1 MRGSLFAAMSSP
13 MPIST
18 LVRRVAAL
26 LKQQNLKVV
35 FAESCTGGLVSGAL
49 TQVPGIS
56 NHHCGGVVV
65 YRNGTKRAYL
75 GIPARMLK
83 NPGPVSEV
91 VAREMAIRV
100 LDLTPEADIS
110 AAVTGHLG
118 PGAPPELD
126 GMVYIA
132 IARRQTGNKQRKR
145 RLEVAVV
152 RYQCQTNTRRLP
164 RQKEIVAAV
173 LEQLESR
180 LVKA

>member
-1 MRGSLFAAMSSP
+1 

-18 LVRRVAAL
+18 LVRRIAAL

-35 FAESCTGGLVSGAL
+35 FAESCTGGLVAGSL

-56 NHHCGGVVV
+56 DYHCGGVVV

-75 GIPARMLK
+75 GIPARLLK

-91 VAREMAIRV
+91 VAREMATRV
-100 LDLTPEADIS
+100 LDLTPEAGIS

-118 PGAPPELD
+118 PGAPAELD
-126 GMVYIA
+126 GVVYIA
-132 IARRQTGNKQRKR
+132 IARQQKR
-145 RLEVAVV
+145 RREVTVV
-152 RYQCQTNTRRLP
+152 RYLCQSSTQRLP
-164 RQKEIVAAV
+164 RQKEVVAAV

-180 LVKA
+180 LTKG